1 MSRVLFTLQSEAVV
15 SGNLPMPEI
24 FQARRGSSQV
34 TAPSG
39 AVPHTD
45 SWLSQEIKA

>member
-1 MSRVLFTLQSEAVV
+1 MPL
-15 SGNLPMPEI
+15 PEI
-24 FQARRGSSQV
+24 FQAHRGSYQV